1 MHSAKRNKFGKQTN
15 QNFKK
20 KIIKKGTTIIRLSLV
35 PLKPQYSLKCGYRV
49 DGGKLL

>member
-1 MHSAKRNKFGKQTN
+1 MHCAKRNDFGKQTN

-20 KIIKKGTTIIRLSLV
+20 KLKRETTIIRLSLV